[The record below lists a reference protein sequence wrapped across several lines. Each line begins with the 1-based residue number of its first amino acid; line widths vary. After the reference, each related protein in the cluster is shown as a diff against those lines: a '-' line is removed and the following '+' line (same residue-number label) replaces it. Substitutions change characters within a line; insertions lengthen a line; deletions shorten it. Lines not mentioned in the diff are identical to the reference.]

1 MYNHRAVS
9 ADADTRSV
17 QVTNSIAKD
26 LETSVGLQISSIP
39 WSTEN
44 FMEWVS
50 KTKQFQPSLTWPR
63 VMQNA
68 RCSGV
73 KYTPTGV

>member
-9 ADADTRSV
+9 ADAETRSA
-17 QVTNSIAKD
+17 QVANSIAKD
-26 LETSVGLQISSIP
+26 LETSVDLQISSIP

-44 FMEWVS
+44 FMELVS
-50 KTKQFQPSLTWPR
+50 MTKKFQPSLTSPR
-63 VMQNA
+63 VMQSA